1 MRGAS
6 VTNPVTNGR
15 RGSETAQIDLDAPSV
30 RRPANASLGCT
41 PPRRIQ
47 PTDPCGPEAALRLD
61 AALSD
66 MTPKT
71 QFSGWWLPVIAL
83 VGGLLAGAVVG
94 LSFVALHSNWKQ
106 LAWVTPDAESTVP
119 FWTFEGLIPIVI
131 SVGWTGLILHAR
143 SHRRW
148 LGLSLA
154 VAAIELALLAFA
166 LLPVARAG
174 NGGVWASSFGLPAL
188 ALALFGGPIAAVIWP
203 TTSRVVNVWQHVVAG
218 LVLAVGVYGSF
229 NSVGGRL

>member
-1 MRGAS
+1 MSDPTPR
-6 VTNPVTNGR
+6 
-15 RGSETAQIDLDAPSV
+15 TA
-30 RRPANASLGCT
+30 
-41 PPRRIQ
+41 
-47 PTDPCGPEAALRLD
+47 
-61 AALSD
+61 
-66 MTPKT
+66 
-71 QFSGWWLPVIAL
+71 FSGWWIPVIAL
-83 VGGLLAGAVVG
+83 VCGLLSGAVFG

>member
-66 MTPKT
+66 MTAKT
-71 QFSGWWLPVIAL
+71 RISGWWLPVIAL
-83 VGGLLAGAVVG
+83 VGGLLAGAVFG
-94 LSFVALHSNWKQ
+94 LSFVALRSNWKQ

-119 FWTFEGLIPIVI
+119 FWTFQGLIPIVV
-131 SVGWTGLILHAR
+131 SVGWTGFILHAR
-143 SHRRW
+143 SHRRG
-148 LGLSLA
+148 LGL
-154 VAAIELALLAFA
+154 ERC
-166 LLPVARAG
+166 PARAG
-174 NGGVWASSFGLPAL
+174 AGPVRRSYCLGRVANEKQARQCL
-188 ALALFGGPIAAVIWP
+188 AACRGRPF
-203 TTSRVVNVWQHVVAG
+203 SR
-218 LVLAVGVYGSF
+218 
-229 NSVGGRL
+229 GRY